1 MNTFSMYFFM
11 AAVLSPLACPS
22 RSPRPPSRSARPGG
36 EGDPLGKPLGVGEP
50 RNIPVGFKVLRGFIL
65 SLILVLHRDKLRQA
79 EALNQADQLNQSR
92 SI

>member
-1 MNTFSMYFFM
+1 MLVGLYRLWFGWKGCSLPTW
-11 AAVLSPLACPS
+11 V
-22 RSPRPPSRSARPGG
+22 PSRSARPGG